1 MAGITHT
8 DPVDP
13 LLRVGPVTIELVER
27 LYDMGAPP
35 PRWGR
40 VGGEQRVWMN
50 ATLPGPRT
58 VEHQGDTLD
67 HAARAIIDT
76 ELTASDKD
84 QAAAAAGLGQPHA

>member
-1 MAGITHT
+1 MAGIVHT
-8 DPVDP
+8 DPIDP
-13 LLRVGPVTIELVER
+13 LLKVGPVTIELVER

-50 ATLPGPRT
+50 ATLPSGT

-67 HAARAIIDT
+67 HAARAIIDLD
-76 ELTASDKD
+76 LTASDRD
-84 QAAAAAGLGQPHA
+84 RVAARRLLA